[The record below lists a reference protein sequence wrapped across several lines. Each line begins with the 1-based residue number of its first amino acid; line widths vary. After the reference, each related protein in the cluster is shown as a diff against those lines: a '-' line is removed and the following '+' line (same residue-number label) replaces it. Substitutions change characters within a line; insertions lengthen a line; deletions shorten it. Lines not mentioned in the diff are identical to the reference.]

1 MAYIGKTPVIG
12 NFVKLDSITAVNGQA
27 AYTMQNGGVNFT
39 SYDNVNQFLV
49 SLNGVLQ
56 APTDSFTVSGSTLT
70 FASNLSTGDV
80 IDFVLVLGNSL
91 DIGTPSDNTVSLAK
105 LTATGTK
112 DATTFLRGD
121 NTFAAAGSPS
131 IDDNGNATAITI
143 DSSENVLI
151 NTTDTDPTGN
161 NTKGFVFL
169 NDDEAKFS
177 EDGLVLDLNRKGS
190 DGGILHCRKDG
201 TNTGGLGVR
210 GNEIYFFS
218 QHHGHGV
225 RFAEEFVATDG
236 TGDNNDNDV
245 DLGKSGVRWKTVF
258 AGTGSINTSDENEKQ
273 SIQPLTSSEMNVAKR
288 LSALFKK
295 YKFNDA
301 VEQKGDNAR
310 THTGII
316 AQDVQQAFTDE
327 GLDASNYA
335 LWCSDTWYQDANGD
349 IKHEPTEG
357 YVEKTR
363 LALRYSELFSFIQAY
378 NDQRFAELET
388 RITALEN
395 A

>member
-1 MAYIGKTPVIG
+1 MAYIGNQPAE
-12 NFVKLDSITAVNGQA
+12 S
-27 AYTMQNGGVNFT
+27 FT
-39 SYDNVNQFLV
+39 SFATQEFSTSATTSYTLDHAVTNENEIALFINNVRQQP
-49 SLNGVLQ
+49 G
-56 APTDSFTVSGSTLT
+56 SGK
-70 FASNLSTGDV
+70 AY
-80 IDFVLVLGNSL
+80 
-91 DIGTPSDNTVSLAK
+91 
-105 LTATGTK
+105 TATGTALTLSAATASTDTMYCVFLGRALQTVVPATNSVTSSMINYPLTTFSSTGIDDNA
-112 DATTFLRGD
+112 DATT
-121 NTFAAAGSPS
+121 
-131 IDDNGNATAITI
+131 ITI

-190 DGGILHCRKDG
+190 NGGVLHCRKDG
-201 TNTGGLGVR
+201 TNTGGFGVS
-210 GNEIYFFS
+210 GSEIYFFS

-225 RFAEEFVATDG
+225 RFAEEFVPTDG
-236 TGDNNDNDV
+236 TGGNNDNDV

-258 AGTGSINTSDENEKQ
+258 AGTGSISTSDKNEKQ

-288 LSALFKK
+288 LSALFKN

-335 LWCSDTWYQDANGD
+335 LWCSDTWYQDPNGD
-349 IKHEPTEG
+349 IKNKPTKD

-378 NDQRFAELET
+378 NDQRFSELEA
-388 RITALEN
+388 RIKTLED